1 MSYCPFI
8 SFGKE
13 RNYEIQC
20 MGYGCELWDND
31 NECCLIKTALEK
43 FIGPKE
49 DKIKELAHECE
60 RLKCLTDFDKKI
72 AELMMK
78 KGV

>member
-20 MGYGCELWDND
+20 MGYGCELWDSD

-49 DKIKELAHECE
+49 NQIEELVHECNK
-60 RLKCLTDFDKKI
+60 LKHLMEYDKLV
-72 AELMMK
+72 ADLMK